1 MKKSEA
7 ITIQTRD
14 ENWNRFP
21 VFVWAEGQD
30 FVTDVDGKVF
40 RARNQF
46 GLDSKLD
53 DAGIPKPRNL
63 YFVDDPDYESGGKP

>member
-1 MKKSEA
+1 MLKSEA
-7 ITIQTRD
+7 ITLHTKHW
-14 ENWNRFP
+14 EKFP
-21 VFVWAEGQD
+21 VFVWDERGE

-40 RARNQF
+40 RAKTPF

-63 YFVDDPDYESGGKP
+63 YFVDAPAYEHEA